1 MASVAWLSVAPVKG
15 LALVQRDGVEL
26 HAFGVAENRRFYL
39 VDENG
44 RKINGKD
51 CGTLVTVHPRWD
63 EASGSLTLEFP
74 DGDVVDGSVELGEAV
89 TTDFYGA
96 RAVHGRLVEGPWSG
110 ALSSFA
116 RRRIRLVQTDDPG
129 VAVDRG
135 PGPVTLLSVASLG
148 ALAEVVGGPV
158 DERRFRMLIGIDGCR
173 PHEEDEWLG
182 CDVRVGDAVVRPL
195 GNVGRC
201 AVTTQNPETGLPD
214 LDTLRGLREYR
225 QDGTEKLPFGVYGSV
240 SQPGRIKLGDPVE
253 PI

>member
-15 LALVQRDGVEL
+15 LALVQRDGIEL
-26 HAFGVAENRRFYL
+26 ELFGVAENRRFYL

-51 CGTLVTVHPRWD
+51 CGTLVTVRPHWD
-63 EASGSLTLEFP
+63 ETGGTLTLEFP
-74 DGDVVDGSVELGEAV
+74 DGDVVDGTVELGEAV
-89 TTDFYGA
+89 TTEFHA
-96 RAVHGRLVEGPWSG
+96 RAVHGKLVHGPWSA

-129 VAVDRG
+129 AAVDRG
-135 PGPVTLLSVASLG
+135 PGPVTLLSLASLG

-173 PHEEDEWLG
+173 RHEEDEWLG
-182 CDVRVGDAVVRPL
+182 REVRIGDAVVRPL

-201 AVTTQNPETGLPD
+201 AITTQNPETGLPD

-225 QDGTEKLPFGVYGSV
+225 QDGTEELPFGVYGSV
-240 SQPGRIKLGDPVE
+240 SRPGAVRLGDRVE
-253 PI
+253 PV